1 MSPNHL
7 LSPEV
12 QKLEKFLEP
21 YWLLLP
27 SLVDGIFR
35 RYAKR
40 HYSHMDV
47 EDICQDIYVSLRKTD
62 YQALR
67 SFRHECK
74 FETWLYQ
81 RAIWSIAH
89 HWRKQKREVPLEE
102 EALDL
107 PSDEP
112 GAEEKL
118 IAESNHRAQ
127 FAAIQALPEEE
138 RRLIELR
145 DCQGLNAKKIAELVG
160 LQHQTVRKKL
170 CDIRKKLQ

>member
-1 MSPNHL
+1 MMSPNHF
-7 LSPEV
+7 LSPEA
-12 QKLEKFLEP
+12 QKLERFLEP
-21 YWLLLP
+21 YLLLLP

-40 HYSHMDV
+40 RYNYMDV

-81 RAIWSIAH
+81 RAIWSVAN
-89 HWRKQKREVPLEE
+89 HWRRQKREIPLEE

-118 IAESNHRAQ
+118 IAESNHWVQ

-145 DCQGLNAKKIAELVG
+145 YYQGLNAKRIAE
-160 LQHQTVRKKL
+160 
-170 CDIRKKLQ
+170 I